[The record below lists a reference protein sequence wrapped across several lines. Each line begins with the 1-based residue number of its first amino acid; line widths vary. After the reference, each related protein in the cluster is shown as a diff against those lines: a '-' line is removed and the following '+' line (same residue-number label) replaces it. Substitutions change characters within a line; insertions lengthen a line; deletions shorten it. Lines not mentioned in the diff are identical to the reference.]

1 VDQDRSIPPNHIR
14 VGDLK
19 DRHVVT
25 VQCWKCKHVATI
37 PNARIQRAR
46 PAMMLLIDVS
56 FRLKC
61 TACGTRGAQSLSVSL
76 LPNHA

>member
-1 VDQDRSIPPNHIR
+1 MDPDRSIPPNQIR

-25 VQCWKCKHVATI
+25 AQCWKCKHVAAI
-37 PNARIQRAR
+37 PNARMQRAR

-56 FRLKC
+56 FRMRC
-61 TACGTRGAQSLSVSL
+61 TACGTRGAQSLSVHV